1 MDNLVVVKVDVDLD
15 IIVRVV
21 LVEVKLDLVEVDAIE
36 MVLVV
41 ERIDGSMEKVEVNV
55 SVVTERAIRFW
66 NESAL

>member
-1 MDNLVVVKVDVDLD
+1 MDNLFVVKVDVDLD

-41 ERIDGSMEKVEVNV
+41 ERIDGSMVKVEVNV
-55 SVVTERAIRFW
+55 SVVTERAIRFR

>member
-41 ERIDGSMEKVEVNV
+41 ERIDGSMVKVEVNV